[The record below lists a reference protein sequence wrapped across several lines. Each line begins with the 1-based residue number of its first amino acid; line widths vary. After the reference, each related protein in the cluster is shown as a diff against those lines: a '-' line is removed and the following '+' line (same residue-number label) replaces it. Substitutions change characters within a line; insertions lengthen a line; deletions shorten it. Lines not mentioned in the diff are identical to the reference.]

1 VAEVA
6 GASVAAGRRPSLIAL
21 AQAGEWRPRW
31 SSAAA
36 LRGLRAM
43 VVVGGGFAFALEVL
57 DNVQVALFVAFGG
70 FATLVLVT
78 FAGTWREKLRAH
90 LGLALAGSVLLTIGT
105 AINAH
110 TLLAVLVTIPVVFC
124 VFFAG
129 VAGPNAAAGLTGA
142 LLAYT
147 LPAASPG
154 TFSMVP
160 DRLAGWWLAS
170 VAGTLAVLAASPP
183 APPDPVRRSSAAL
196 ARLLADC
203 LDAAL
208 AGEADD
214 DQVDRFVAAKHDLL
228 ASFTSSPLRPT
239 GLSAPDQALAN
250 LVELLEWA
258 TSMLD
263 DAIRE
268 RADLTAAA
276 GADRALLESAAGN
289 LRQAASLLEEG
300 RGAPDLDGLKGAH
313 EQSVAELGANGA
325 SRSASQLSFHANAIA
340 LVVAGIAADAEVA
353 ARTAGP
359 EWLEGARRR
368 WYEAAGTAA
377 ASAQRVRTVAAQ
389 ARRHATVRSVWTVT
403 SIRGSIALAAAV
415 AAADLSSVQHGFWVV
430 LGTLSVLRTNAAA
443 TGSTAMRALG
453 GTALG
458 FVVGG
463 ALLVA
468 IGASTDVLW
477 AVLPVALFVA
487 AYTPGTS
494 PFALGQAAFTV
505 VVAVLF
511 NLLVPVGWKVGVVRI
526 EDVAIGCGV
535 SLVVGV
541 LFWPRGVSSVVGD
554 DLADAYRAGA
564 AYLAESV
571 AWAAGSL
578 QLPPEGG
585 GEAASAGSRLDDA
598 LRAYLAEQGSKRVTR
613 QELWR
618 LVGGTLR
625 LRLTA
630 HGVRD
635 LPRDALGHGAASAEL
650 EQRARR
656 LAGWYER
663 LADVVGKPHE
673 PISAAELKTP
683 SLGPAVLDAS
693 PYAVWMCEHLD
704 HLSEHLEELAAPALK
719 LADVRRRPWW
729 R

>member
-1 VAEVA
+1 VA
-6 GASVAAGRRPSLIAL
+6 GASVAAGPRRSLIAL
-21 AQAGEWRPRW
+21 AQDGHWLPTW

-36 LRGLRAM
+36 LRALRAT
-43 VVVGGGFAFALEVL
+43 VVVGGGFALSLKVIGNL
-57 DNVQVALFVAFGG
+57 QVALFAAFGG

-105 AINAH
+105 AISAH
-110 TLLAVLVTIPVVFC
+110 TLLAIVVTIPVAFC

-129 VAGPNAAAGLTGA
+129 VAGPNAAAALTGA

-154 TFSMVP
+154 TFGMVP
-160 DRLAGWWLAS
+160 DRLAGWWMAS
-170 VAGTLAVLAASPP
+170 IAGTLAVLALSPP
-183 APPDPVRRSSAAL
+183 AAPDPVRRSAAAV

-208 AGEADD
+208 HGDAGDAD
-214 DQVDRFVAAKHDLL
+214 VDRVVDAKHELL
-228 ASFTSSPLRPT
+228 ASFTASPLRPT

-250 LVELLEWA
+250 VVELLEWCS
-258 TSMLD
+258 SMLL
-263 DAIRE
+263 DAMRE
-268 RADLTAAA
+268 RPDLRAAA
-276 GADRALLESAAGN
+276 GTDRVLLQSAAGN
-289 LRQAASLLEEG
+289 LRQASSLLERGEG
-300 RGAPDLDGLKGAH
+300 SPMLEGLQRAH
-313 EQSVAELGANGA
+313 EQSVAELGDGGTR
-325 SRSASQLSFHANAIA
+325 RSDSQLSFHANAIA

-353 ARTAGP
+353 ARRADP
-359 EWLEGARRR
+359 EWLEAARRR
-368 WYEAAGTAA
+368 WYEAG
-377 ASAQRVRTVAAQ
+377 ASAAGSVQRVRSVAAE
-389 ARRHATVRSVWTVT
+389 ARRHATVRSVWTVS

-443 TGSTAMRALG
+443 TGSTALRALG
-453 GTALG
+453 GTAIG

-468 IGASTDVLW
+468 IGASSGVLW

-511 NLLVPVGWKVGVVRI
+511 NLLQPVGWKVGVLRI

-535 SLVVGV
+535 SLLVGV
-541 LFWPRGVSSVVGD
+541 VFWPRGVSSVVGD

-564 AYLAESV
+564 AYLAEAV
-571 AWAAGSL
+571 EWAAGSR
-578 QLPPEGG
+578 PDAPGG
-585 GEAASAGSRLDDA
+585 AREAVSAASRLDDA
-598 LRAYLAEQGSKRVTR
+598 LRAYLVEQGSKRITR
-613 QELWR
+613 MELWR

-635 LPRDALGHGAASAEL
+635 LPRGALGHGAASAEL

-656 LAGWYER
+656 LASWYEQ
-663 LADVVGKPHE
+663 LAEVVGRPRA
-673 PISAAELKTP
+673 PIAADMLSTP
-683 SLGPAVLDAS
+683 SLGPPVLDTT

-704 HLSEHLEELAAPALK
+704 HLSEHLQELTGPALK
-719 LADVRRRPWW
+719 LADLRRRPWW